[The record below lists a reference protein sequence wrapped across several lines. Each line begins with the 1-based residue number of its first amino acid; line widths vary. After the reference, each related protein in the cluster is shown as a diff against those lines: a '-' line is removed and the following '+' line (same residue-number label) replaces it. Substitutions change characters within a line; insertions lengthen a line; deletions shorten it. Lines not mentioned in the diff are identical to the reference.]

1 MYIATVNS
9 TNDYLRLH
17 PDIVTLRTDF
27 QTSGRG
33 QAGNHWESEPGKN
46 LLFSTRLKEI
56 GLAATDQWFINMLV
70 AVALYETLNTKL
82 STLNSTLTIKWPN
95 DLYYGD
101 KKLAGVLIENT
112 LLGTRIADSIIGIGL
127 NLNQTEWH
135 SDAPNPISL
144 KQITGEDYD
153 PDDIMNMLLTTLAQL
168 MPNMNRIRSDYMQH
182 LYRREG
188 FYWWEEREV
197 STMPTMNGTRTEQS
211 FEAQIVDITSQGE
224 LVLQTHNQDIK
235 TYNFKQIKYI
245 L

>member
-33 QAGNHWESEPGKN
+33 QAGNHWESEQGQN

-70 AVALYETLNTKL
+70 AVALYETLNAKL

-95 DLYYGD
+95 DIYYGD
-101 KKLAGVLIENT
+101 KKLAGVLIENR
-112 LLGTRIADSIIGIGL
+112 LLGNRIVDSIIGIGL
-127 NLNQTEWH
+127 NLNQTKWH

-153 PDDIMNMLLTTLAQL
+153 PDDIMNIFLTTLAQL

-197 STMPTMNGTRTEQS
+197 STMPTMNGTRTDQS

-224 LVLQTHNQDIK
+224 LVLQTRNQDIK
-235 TYNFKQIKYI
+235 TYHFKQIKYI

>member
-17 PDIVTLRTDF
+17 PDVVTLRTDF

-33 QAGNHWESEPGKN
+33 QAGNHWESEPGQN

-70 AVALYETLNTKL
+70 AVALYETLNAKL

-153 PDDIMNMLLTTLAQL
+153 PDEIMNMLLTTLAQL

-197 STMPTMNGTRTEQS
+197 STMPTMNGQRTEQS
-211 FEAQIVDITSQGE
+211 FEAQIVDITPQGE
-224 LVLQTHNQDIK
+224 LVLQTRNQEIK
-235 TYNFKQIKYI
+235 TYHFKQIKYI

>member
-17 PDIVTLRTDF
+17 PDVVTLRTDY
-27 QTSGRG
+27 QTAGRG
-33 QAGNHWESEPGKN
+33 QAGNGWESEPGKN
-46 LLFSTRLKEI
+46 LLFSTRLKDL
-56 GLAATDQWFINMLV
+56 GLDAGEQWLINILV
-70 AVALYETLNTKL
+70 SVALYKTLAHS
-82 STLNSTLTIKWPN
+82 STHPLTIKWPN

-101 KKLAGVLIENT
+101 QKLAGVLIENT
-112 LLGTRIADSIIGIGL
+112 LLGNRIADSIIGIGL

-135 SDAPNPISL
+135 SDAPNPVSL
-144 KQITGEDYD
+144 KQITGMDYD
-153 PDDIMNMLLTTLAQL
+153 PDEVMKTFLTTLTEL
-168 MPNMNRIRSDYMQH
+168 VPEMRRLRSTYMQH

-211 FEAQIVDITSQGE
+211 FEAQIMDITPQGE
-224 LVLQTHNQDIK
+224 LVLQTRNQDIK
-235 TYNFKQIKYI
+235 TYHFKQIKYI

>member
-27 QTSGRG
+27 QTYGRG

-56 GLAATDQWFINMLV
+56 GLAATNQWRINMLV

-95 DLYYGD
+95 DIYYGD

-135 SDAPNPISL
+135 SDAPNPVSL

-153 PDDIMNMLLTTLAQL
+153 PDEIMNMFLTTLAQL

-211 FEAQIVDITSQGE
+211 FEAQIVDITPQGE
-224 LVLQTHNQDIK
+224 LVLQTRNQEIK
-235 TYNFKQIKYI
+235 TYHFKQIKYI

>member
-27 QTSGRG
+27 QTAGRG
-33 QAGNHWESEPGKN
+33 QAGNHWESEPGQN

-70 AVALYETLNTKL
+70 AVALYETLNAKL

-95 DLYYGD
+95 DIYYGD
-101 KKLAGVLIENT
+101 RKLAGVLIENR
-112 LLGTRIADSIIGIGL
+112 LLGNRIVDSIIGIGL

-153 PDDIMNMLLTTLAQL
+153 PDEIMNIFLTTLAQL

-197 STMPTMNGTRTEQS
+197 STMPTMNGTRTDQS
-211 FEAQIVDITSQGE
+211 FEAQIVDITPQGE
-224 LVLQTHNQDIK
+224 LVLQTRKQDIK
-235 TYNFKQIKYI
+235 TYHFKQIKYI

>member
-27 QTSGRG
+27 QTAGRG
-33 QAGNHWESEPGKN
+33 QAGNHWESEQGQN

-135 SDAPNPISL
+135 SDAPNPVSL

-153 PDDIMNMLLTTLAQL
+153 PDEIMNIFLTTLTQL

-211 FEAQIVDITSQGE
+211 FEAQIVDITPQGE
-224 LVLQTHNQDIK
+224 LVLQTRNQEIK
-235 TYNFKQIKYI
+235 TYHFKQIKYI

>member
-17 PDIVTLRTDF
+17 PDVVTLRTDF

-33 QAGNHWESEPGKN
+33 QAGNHWESEQGQN

-70 AVALYETLNTKL
+70 AVALYETLHATL
-82 STLNSTLTIKWPN
+82 STLHANLAIKWPN

-135 SDAPNPISL
+135 SDAPNPVSL

-153 PDDIMNMLLTTLAQL
+153 PDDIMNIFLTTLTQL

-211 FEAQIVDITSQGE
+211 FEAQIVDITPQGE

-235 TYNFKQIKYI
+235 TYHFKQIKYI

>member
-17 PDIVTLRTDF
+17 PDVVTLRTDY
-27 QTSGRG
+27 QTAGHG
-33 QAGNHWESEPGKN
+33 QAGNGWESEPGKN
-46 LLFSTRLKEI
+46 LLFSTRLKDL
-56 GLAATDQWFINMLV
+56 GLDAGEQWLINILV
-70 AVALYETLNTKL
+70 SVALYKTLTHSSK
-82 STLNSTLTIKWPN
+82 TTLTIKWPN

-101 KKLAGVLIENT
+101 QKLAGVLIENT
-112 LLGTRIADSIIGIGL
+112 LLGNRIADSIIGIGL

-135 SDAPNPISL
+135 SDAPNPVSL
-144 KQITGEDYD
+144 KQITGMDYD
-153 PDDIMNMLLTTLAQL
+153 PDEVMKTFLTTLTEL
-168 MPNMNRIRSDYMQH
+168 VPEMRRLRSTYMQY

-211 FEAQIVDITSQGE
+211 FEAQIMDITPQGE
-224 LVLQTHNQDIK
+224 LVLQTRNQDIK
-235 TYNFKQIKYI
+235 TYHFKQIKYI

>member
-17 PDIVTLRTDF
+17 PDVVTLRTDF

-33 QAGNHWESEPGKN
+33 QAGNHWESEQGQN

-70 AVALYETLNTKL
+70 AVALYETLNAKL

-153 PDDIMNMLLTTLAQL
+153 PDEIMNIFLTTLAQL

-197 STMPTMNGTRTEQS
+197 STMPTMNGQRTEQS

-235 TYNFKQIKYI
+235 TYHFKQIKYI

>member
-33 QAGNHWESEPGKN
+33 QAGNHWESEQGQN

-127 NLNQTEWH
+127 NLNQTKWH
-135 SDAPNPISL
+135 SDAPNPVSL

-153 PDDIMNMLLTTLAQL
+153 PDEMMNIFLGTLNELVPEINHLRAY
-168 MPNMNRIRSDYMQH
+168 YMQH

-197 STMPTMNGTRTEQS
+197 STMPTMNGQRTEQS

-224 LVLQTHNQDIK
+224 LVLQTRNQDIK
-235 TYNFKQIKYI
+235 TYHFKQIKYI

>member
-33 QAGNHWESEPGKN
+33 QAGNHWESEQGQN

-70 AVALYETLNTKL
+70 SVALYETLHATL
-82 STLNSTLTIKWPN
+82 STLHSNLTIKWPN

-153 PDDIMNMLLTTLAQL
+153 PDEIMNIFLTTLAQL

-197 STMPTMNGTRTEQS
+197 STMPTMNGARTEQS

-224 LVLQTHNQDIK
+224 LVLQTRNQDIK
-235 TYNFKQIKYI
+235 TYHFKQIKYI

>member
-153 PDDIMNMLLTTLAQL
+153 PDEMMNIFLTTLAQL

-182 LYRREG
+182 LYRQEG

-197 STMPTMNGTRTEQS
+197 STMPTMNGQRTEQS

-235 TYNFKQIKYI
+235 TYHFKQIKYI

>member
-33 QAGNHWESEPGKN
+33 QAGNHWESEQGQN

-112 LLGTRIADSIIGIGL
+112 LLGTHIADSIIGIGL

-135 SDAPNPISL
+135 SDAPNPVSL

-153 PDDIMNMLLTTLAQL
+153 PDEIMNMFLTTLAQL

-211 FEAQIVDITSQGE
+211 FEAQIVDITPQGE
-224 LVLQTHNQDIK
+224 LVLQTRNQEIK
-235 TYNFKQIKYI
+235 TYHFKQIKYI